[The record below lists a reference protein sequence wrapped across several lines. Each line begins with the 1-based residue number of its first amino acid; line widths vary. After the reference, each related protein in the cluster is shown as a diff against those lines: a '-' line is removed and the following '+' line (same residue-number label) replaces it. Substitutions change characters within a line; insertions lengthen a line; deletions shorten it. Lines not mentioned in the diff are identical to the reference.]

1 MIRVENIVL
10 GMCATNCYA
19 VFDGGVRTPGGYVD
33 DGQVKPAVIIDPA
46 ADAARIEAMI
56 SRYNLRPEAVL
67 LTHGHFDHILAADAV
82 RKRYGIKVYAGAH
95 ERQIMTNES
104 YNLSLPFT
112 GEGMTFEAD
121 EYFEPGEELAF
132 AGFNIRTISVPGHT
146 IGSVCY
152 YFEGQKTL
160 FSGDTLFAGSVGR
173 SDFPTGN
180 AGQLNRAI
188 MDKLMCLSDDVKV
201 FPGHGE
207 STTIGWERV
216 NNPFLQ
222 SQK

>member
-1 MIRVENIVL
+1 MIRIENIVL

-19 VFDGGVRTPGGYVD
+19 VFDGGAKTPGGYVD
-33 DGQVKPAVIIDPA
+33 DGQLKEAVIIDPA
-46 ADAARIEAMI
+46 ADAACIEAMI
-56 SRYNLRPEAVL
+56 ARYKLKPVAVL
-67 LTHGHFDHILAADAV
+67 LTHGHFDHLSAADAV
-82 RKRYGIKVYAGAH
+82 RKRYGIKVYAGNE
-95 ERQIMTNES
+95 ERPVMNSSS

-121 EYFEPGEELAF
+121 EYFKPGEELVF
-132 AGFNIRTISVPGHT
+132 AGFRIETISVPGHT

-152 YFEGQKTL
+152 YFEEQKVL

-180 AGQLNRAI
+180 AGQLIRTI
-188 MDKLMCLSDDVKV
+188 KSGLMSLPDDVKV

-207 STTIGWERV
+207 STTIGCERV
-216 NNPFLQ
+216 NNPFVQ
-222 SQK
+222 G

>member
-1 MIRVENIVL
+1 MIRVENTVL
-10 GMCATNCYA
+10 GMCATNCYV
-19 VFDGGVRTPGGYVD
+19 VFDGGAKTPGGYVD

-46 ADAARIEAMI
+46 ADTARIEAMI

-67 LTHGHFDHILAADAV
+67 LTHGHFDHMLAADAV
-82 RKRYGIKVYAGAH
+82 RKRYGIKVYAGAE

-121 EYFEPGEELAF
+121 EYFKPGDDFSF

-152 YFEGQKTL
+152 YFEKEKIL

-188 MDKLMCLSDDVKV
+188 RDKLMGLPDDVKV

-207 STTIGWERV
+207 STTVGYERV

-222 SQK
+222 G

>member
-1 MIRVENIVL
+1 MIRIENIVL

-19 VFDGGVRTPGGYVD
+19 VFDGGAKTPGGYVD
-33 DGQVKPAVIIDPA
+33 DGQLKEAVIIDPA
-46 ADAARIEAMI
+46 ADAACIEAMI
-56 SRYNLRPEAVL
+56 ARYKLKPVAVL
-67 LTHGHFDHILAADAV
+67 LTHGHFDHLSAADAV
-82 RKRYGIKVYAGAH
+82 RKRYGIKVYAGNE
-95 ERQIMTNES
+95 ERPVMNSSS

-121 EYFEPGEELAF
+121 EYFKPGEELDF
-132 AGFNIRTISVPGHT
+132 AGFRIGTIPVPGHT

-152 YFEGQKTL
+152 YFEEQKVL

-180 AGQLNRAI
+180 AGQLIRTI
-188 MDKLMCLSDDVKV
+188 KSGLMSLPDDVKV

-207 STTIGWERV
+207 STTIGCERV
-216 NNPFLQ
+216 NNPFIQ
-222 SQK
+222 G

>member
-1 MIRVENIVL
+1 MIRIENIVL

-19 VFDGGVRTPGGYVD
+19 VFDGGAKTPGGYVD
-33 DGQVKPAVIIDPA
+33 DGQLKEAVIIDPA
-46 ADAARIEAMI
+46 ADAACIEAMI
-56 SRYNLRPEAVL
+56 ARYNLRPVAVL
-67 LTHGHFDHILAADAV
+67 LTHGHFDHLSAADAV
-82 RKRYGIKVYAGAH
+82 RKRYGIKVYAGNE
-95 ERQIMTNES
+95 ERPVMNSSS

-121 EYFEPGEELAF
+121 EYFKPGKELDF
-132 AGFNIRTISVPGHT
+132 AGFRIETITVPGHT

-152 YFEGQKTL
+152 YFEEQKVL

-180 AGQLNRAI
+180 AGQLIRTI
-188 MDKLMCLSDDVKV
+188 KSGLMSLPDDVKV

-207 STTIGWERV
+207 STTIGCERV
-216 NNPFLQ
+216 NNPFIQ
-222 SQK
+222 G